1 LLFCKSQFDIQA
13 AHKGGIE
20 CLHWLLE
27 SGADPNITDYSASTP
42 THLAATKGQI
52 HCVNCLVQ
60 HGATLSLLNARGDDI
75 LGAAKRQ
82 GHPVAVHKAIDGKVK
97 CPLCEK
103 ERRKH
108 IRELKRKPTAVEAN
122 INNARRSVFEINE
135 ATVGYTQKKDSRAK
149 AGQPTKT
156 PKKPEM
162 AALLPRREMAAK
174 YFGEQFT
181 DFA

>member
-1 LLFCKSQFDIQA
+1 MS
-13 AHKGGIE
+13 
-20 CLHWLLE
+20 
-27 SGADPNITDYSASTP
+27 S
-42 THLAATKGQI
+42 
-52 HCVNCLVQ
+52 
-60 HGATLSLLNARGDDI
+60 
-75 LGAAKRQ
+75 
-82 GHPVAVHKAIDGKVK
+82 
-97 CPLCEK
+97 
-103 ERRKH
+103 
-108 IRELKRKPTAVEAN
+108 
-122 INNARRSVFEINE
+122 INNARRSIFEVNE